1 VGGPWVFFLSP
12 KPSLSLFND
21 KKKEERRRRMGE
33 IGIKEE
39 MGEKKKWKEEE
50 EKRKKSS
57 VLGCWI
63 ILWVFFPLYEVATC
77 DWGTKKPPFT
87 HRPKGSYFLLRI
99 VTNVF
104 NSVS

>member
-50 EKRKKSS
+50 DKRKK
-57 VLGCWI
+57 I
-63 ILWVFFPLYEVATC
+63 
-77 DWGTKKPPFT
+77 
-87 HRPKGSYFLLRI
+87 
-99 VTNVF
+99 
-104 NSVS
+104 